1 MVVAQRT
8 LWVAVLLALVFL
20 LAALA
25 TGSALYY
32 RLTYLWVPL
41 ILFSWIWAKFSL
53 VRVNVERRARGLR
66 QEVGQV
72 FEERFKIC
80 NEIRLARLWI
90 QIKDNGD
97 LPESNGSR
105 VLTFIGGRQQRNYLS
120 HTPLKKRGLYSLG
133 PTELI
138 SGDPFGFFV
147 CRRIVP
153 NRAKLLVI
161 PYMVD
166 INSFLTPSGL
176 LPGGKA
182 LHRKRLQVTPYAAG
196 VREYAPGDSLNRI
209 HWKSTARHSELMV
222 KEFDQDPQS
231 EVWIF
236 IDAYQAVNHAL
247 PVPVE
252 PQRYSS
258 EYWFMRRKNEFSL
271 PPDTCE
277 YAVSIAASISRYF
290 IHQGRAVG
298 LASAGNVR
306 TVLPAERGERQ
317 MNKILEALAFLNA
330 KGEMPFLGL
339 VESEIGNLQRGSTV
353 ILVTPSVKN
362 DIYVILDDIMRR
374 NMRPVVILLN
384 AVTFGGPA
392 GSHEVKNR
400 LQNYRIPTI
409 MVSCQDNLKTVLQST
424 QHSSHFPVAWWK
436 D

>member
-1 MVVAQRT
+1 
-8 LWVAVLLALVFL
+8 
-20 LAALA
+20 
-25 TGSALYY
+25 
-32 RLTYLWVPL
+32 
-41 ILFSWIWAKFSL
+41 
-53 VRVNVERRARGLR
+53 
-66 QEVGQV
+66 
-72 FEERFKIC
+72 
-80 NEIRLARLWI
+80 
-90 QIKDNGD
+90 
-97 LPESNGSR
+97 
-105 VLTFIGGRQQRNYLS
+105 
-120 HTPLKKRGLYSLG
+120 
-133 PTELI
+133 
-138 SGDPFGFFV
+138 
-147 CRRIVP
+147 
-153 NRAKLLVI
+153 
-161 PYMVD
+161 
-166 INSFLTPSGL
+166 
-176 LPGGKA
+176 
-182 LHRKRLQVTPYAAG
+182 
-196 VREYAPGDSLNRI
+196 
-209 HWKSTARHSELMV
+209 MV